1 MSALIATAGEGPAG
15 PGRAAQ
21 AAAALRRNAV
31 AALGE
36 LLFYIVTQEPVG
48 TGGGGG
54 GMETERWNI
63 PVAAVAGVI
72 GKCLLVVDDAS
83 GSGGGGGGGGRLA
96 GHEGARHYAAKTM
109 ENVLAQVG
117 PSHPL
122 VPALVTPELALGLL
136 DLARHA
142 SSENLRRTATAAL
155 YHVFGHDILGG
166 EFSQDRGDD
175 DDDDEIEASRGIG
188 SESAGRGARRGTG
201 RRRSD
206 RAGDDV
212 PAAGCVA
219 SRVMREPGAP
229 EFIVQGLSAEGSS
242 ATSRRAFL
250 GMFNL
255 VVWAS
260 GNCGGGRSVGGR
272 GPEDDEFAG
281 GGRRNAPLFL
291 RRAVE
296 CMLDSQHLLLRL
308 LRVAEHGEG
317 AVLRAKGFLSLRLA
331 LEEAADPGFLLKA
344 CRSRLLP
351 LLARAIGGLAPRSAP
366 RGPAEPASASAAGI
380 PELSPQQ
387 EYLYECSTLLA
398 EWLCAVPETAAR
410 RLATELLQRRGV
422 SAGGDGVSATT
433 ARDGCDATGRWGRQ
447 PDRSGGHRSGGGAPP
462 RRFGARQQASA
473 AGTAELEAAMGMFQ
487 AVVHLVNSPLLRER
501 AVTRPFVSDVAGC
514 LALSCPALGVAA
526 AGTGRGNSGG
536 GGSSGRSSDRRA
548 VSPAAGGPWS
558 GGGGGDGSAGS
569 VVLAALLPTVE
580 TLAQQAELV
589 LVPHRGVVSAELI
602 PVLCRFLRSPSG
614 DTRALVVAIFR
625 VLLPPLVRPQQ
636 QQQQSGTPPPLPPPA
651 RPQQQRLGGPAETA
665 GWRPSSSSSS
675 PSPVA
680 AEDLVRSA
688 FADHLLP
695 HAPSLLGDHDPIP
708 QYTIRLLL
716 DVGRA
721 WGGLGMALLCSGRDD
736 AAAAAPVAAA
746 LLDRLSGTPLP
757 AALSPR
763 GGTRT
768 GHEPPGD
775 AAAVTTLD
783 PALACLLS
791 LLVDDGAGTTG
802 AGPGRGLPSDR
813 RHRQH
818 VAGTVHYDGDD
829 SYHGGENDDVF
840 VALLGLEL
848 PRRTAAAVAAAVK
861 AGAPEVADACL
872 GLAVALLDA
881 GARRKAAAEAL
892 LGPVSGTERAAAAS
906 TCRGAGTGAAA
917 VTAGEQWEEQQ
928 LRPLLAAVPLAVETV
943 NLFCVQGALAEKRR
957 EHQLAGAPVRG
968 REGPGGALG
977 GVDDGVRSGVS
988 DSATLFLEMC
998 YKMFGESLLRSLLLT
1013 YTIRP
1018 TSSVSGGEPLPSLA
1032 SGHAAAAAAA
1042 APQAR
1047 VFRQLADFLAC
1058 PAEDERPRIRILR
1071 LLLSAVSTLGQ
1082 PFYGTLRRGPLW
1094 TALLRLA
1101 TGRGIG
1107 SGREAVLVAG
1117 VGGSGARTAL
1127 GATSALARDVV
1138 AAVREDRGYNGPVA
1152 GAEPRG
1158 WSGRS
1163 GSSRGERR

>member
-1 MSALIATAGEGPAG
+1 
-15 PGRAAQ
+15 
-21 AAAALRRNAV
+21 
-31 AALGE
+31 
-36 LLFYIVTQEPVG
+36 
-48 TGGGGG
+48 
-54 GMETERWNI
+54 
-63 PVAAVAGVI
+63 
-72 GKCLLVVDDAS
+72 
-83 GSGGGGGGGGRLA
+83 
-96 GHEGARHYAAKTM
+96 M

-142 SSENLRRTATAAL
+142 SSENLRCTAAAAL
-155 YHVFGHDILGG
+155 YHVVGHDTLGG
-166 EFSQDRGDD
+166 EFSQDCD

-188 SESAGRGARRGTG
+188 SSESAGRGARKGAG

-212 PAAGCVA
+212 PAAGRVA

-242 ATSRRAFL
+242 TTSRRAFL

-260 GNCGGGRSVGGR
+260 GNCGGDRAVGGG

-281 GGRRNAPLFL
+281 RGRLNAPLFL

-366 RGPAEPASASAAGI
+366 RCPAAPAAAAAAGM

-410 RLATELLQRRGV
+410 RLATELRKRRGV
-422 SAGGDGVSATT
+422 SPGGDGVSATT
-433 ARDGCDATGRWGRQ
+433 ARDGCDATGLWGRQ
-447 PDRSGGHRSGGGAPP
+447 PERSGGHRSGGGAPP
-462 RRFGARQQASA
+462 RRFGAVQQAAA
-473 AGTAELEAAMGMFQ
+473 AGTAELEAAMGMFP

-501 AVTRPFVSDVAGC
+501 AVTRPFVSDVASC
-514 LALSCPALGVAA
+514 LALSCPALGLAA
-526 AGTGRGNSGG
+526 AGTGGGNGG
-536 GGSSGRSSDRRA
+536 GGRSSGRSSGRRV

-558 GGGGGDGSAGS
+558 GGGGGGGGDGSAGA

-651 RPQQQRLGGPAETA
+651 RPQQQRLGGPAEAA
-665 GWRPSSSSSS
+665 GRRPSSSSSS
-675 PSPVA
+675 SSPAAA

-721 WGGLGMALLCSGRDD
+721 WGGLGTALLCSGRDD
-736 AAAAAPVAAA
+736 AAAVAAA
-746 LLDRLSGTPLP
+746 LLDRLSRTPLS

-791 LLVDDGAGTTG
+791 LLVNDGARTTG
-802 AGPGRGLPSDR
+802 AGSGRGLPNDR
-813 RHRQH
+813 RRRQH
-818 VAGTVHYDGDD
+818 VAGTGHYDGDD
-829 SYHGGENDDVF
+829 SCHGGENDDVF

-861 AGAPEVADACL
+861 AGAPEAADACL

-881 GARRKAAAEAL
+881 AARRKAAAEAL
-892 LGPVSGTERAAAAS
+892 LGPVSGTERAAAAAAAAAS
-906 TCRGAGTGAAA
+906 ACRGAGAGAAA

-928 LRPLLAAVPLAVETV
+928 LRPLLAAVPLAVESV
-943 NLFCVQGALAEKRR
+943 NLFCVQGVLAEKRR
-957 EHQLAGAPVRG
+957 EHQLAGAQVRG

-977 GVDDGVRSGVS
+977 GVDDGVRSGIS

-998 YKMFGESLLRSLLLT
+998 YK
-1013 YTIRP
+1013 
-1018 TSSVSGGEPLPSLA
+1018 V
-1032 SGHAAAAAAA
+1032 
-1042 APQAR
+1042 
-1047 VFRQLADFLAC
+1047 
-1058 PAEDERPRIRILR
+1058 
-1071 LLLSAVSTLGQ
+1071 
-1082 PFYGTLRRGPLW
+1082 
-1094 TALLRLA
+1094 
-1101 TGRGIG
+1101 
-1107 SGREAVLVAG
+1107 
-1117 VGGSGARTAL
+1117 
-1127 GATSALARDVV
+1127 
-1138 AAVREDRGYNGPVA
+1138 
-1152 GAEPRG
+1152 
-1158 WSGRS
+1158 
-1163 GSSRGERR
+1163 

>member
-1 MSALIATAGEGPAG
+1 MGAGFEVQSTPASA
-15 PGRAAQ
+15 
-21 AAAALRRNAV
+21 
-31 AALGE
+31 
-36 LLFYIVTQEPVG
+36 
-48 TGGGGG
+48 
-54 GMETERWNI
+54 
-63 PVAAVAGVI
+63 
-72 GKCLLVVDDAS
+72 CLVPFS
-83 GSGGGGGGGGRLA
+83 GSTSSADFLCFVRS
-96 GHEGARHYAAKTM
+96 R
-109 ENVLAQVG
+109 
-117 PSHPL
+117 SHPTAENS
-122 VPALVTPELALGLL
+122 PLAHLFICLSFR
-136 DLARHA
+136 RHA
-142 SSENLRRTATAAL
+142 SSENLRCTAAAAL
-155 YHVFGHDILGG
+155 YHVLGHDILGG
-166 EFSQDRGDD
+166 EVSQDF
-175 DDDDEIEASRGIG
+175 DDDEIEASSGIG
-188 SESAGRGARRGTG
+188 GESAGRGSRRGAR
-201 RRRSD
+201 RRRSG

-250 GMFNL
+250 GIFNL

-260 GNCGGGRSVGGR
+260 GDCGGSRTVGGG
-272 GPEDDEFAG
+272 GPEDEEFAG

-291 RRAVE
+291 RHAVG

-308 LRVAEHGEG
+308 LRIAEHGEG
-317 AVLRAKGFLSLRLA
+317 AVLRAKGFLSLRLT
-331 LEEAADPGFLLKA
+331 LEAADPGFLLKA

-366 RGPAEPASASAAGI
+366 RIPAAATAAAGM

-410 RLATELLQRRGV
+410 RLATELRKRRGV
-422 SAGGDGVSATT
+422 SGGGDDVGTT
-433 ARDGCDATGRWGRQ
+433 TRDGCDATGRWGRQ
-447 PDRSGGHRSGGGAPP
+447 PERSGGHRSGGGAPP
-462 RRFGARQQASA
+462 RRLGAGQQAAA
-473 AGTAELEAAMGMFQ
+473 AGTAELEAAMAMFP

-526 AGTGRGNSGG
+526 AGTGGGNGG
-536 GGSSGRSSDRRA
+536 GGGTSGRSSGRRA

-558 GGGGGDGSAGS
+558 GGGGDDGTAGA

-589 LVPHRGVVSAELI
+589 LAPHREAVSAELI

-636 QQQQSGTPPPLPPPA
+636 QQHPGTLPPPPA
-651 RPQQQRLGGPAETA
+651 TIPQQQRLGGLAEAA
-665 GWRPSSSSSS
+665 GRPSSSSSS
-675 PSPVA
+675 PA

-688 FADHLLP
+688 FANHFLP

-721 WGGLGMALLCSGRDD
+721 WGGLGTVLLCSGRD
-736 AAAAAPVAAA
+736 AAAATAFAAA
-746 LLDRLSGTPLP
+746 LLDRLSGAPLS
-757 AALSPR
+757 AALSPG

-783 PALACLLS
+783 PALACLLT

-813 RHRQH
+813 RRRQH
-818 VAGTVHYDGDD
+818 VSGTGYYDGEDD
-829 SYHGGENDDVF
+829 YHGGENDDVF

-861 AGAPEVADACL
+861 AGAPEAADACL

-881 GARRKAAAEAL
+881 GARRAERA
-892 LGPVSGTERAAAAS
+892 TAAAAAKTS
-906 TCRGAGTGAAA
+906 ACRGAGAGADA

-928 LRPLLAAVPLAVETV
+928 LRPLLAAVPLAVEAV

-957 EHQLAGAPVRG
+957 EHQLAGGPVRG
-968 REGPGGALG
+968 REGPRGAL
-977 GVDDGVRSGVS
+977 DGVGGGFRSGVS

-998 YKMFGESLLRSLLLT
+998 YKVRVVVQVDQLAMRRPRVFPCGRSLFVFSLKRCTQVVICACQASCGKTFFQHLINQRIDVCTNSSFLMGGSLLS
-1013 YTIRP
+1013 P
-1018 TSSVSGGEPLPSLA
+1018 
-1032 SGHAAAAAAA
+1032 HA
-1042 APQAR
+1042 
-1047 VFRQLADFLAC
+1047 DISWK
-1058 PAEDERPRIRILR
+1058 EK
-1071 LLLSAVSTLGQ
+1071 
-1082 PFYGTLRRGPLW
+1082 W
-1094 TALLRLA
+1094 
-1101 TGRGIG
+1101 
-1107 SGREAVLVAG
+1107 
-1117 VGGSGARTAL
+1117 
-1127 GATSALARDVV
+1127 
-1138 AAVREDRGYNGPVA
+1138 
-1152 GAEPRG
+1152 
-1158 WSGRS
+1158 
-1163 GSSRGERR
+1163 